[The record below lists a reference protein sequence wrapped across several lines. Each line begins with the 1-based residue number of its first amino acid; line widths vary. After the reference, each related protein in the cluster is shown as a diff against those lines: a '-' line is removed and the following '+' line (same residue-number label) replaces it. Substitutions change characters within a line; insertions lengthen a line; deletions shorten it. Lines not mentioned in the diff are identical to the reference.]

1 MTAGAT
7 LPAAISICGVLVH
20 VHPDKYRRAKQ
31 EMLKI
36 EGLEIHACTDQ
47 GKQVVTIETD
57 SYDDT
62 GEKLSRLQLIEGV
75 LSVSLIYQH
84 SEDLQES
91 PE

>member
-7 LPAAISICGVLVH
+7 SPATISICGVLVH
-20 VHPDKYRRAKQ
+20 LHPDKYRQAAQ
-31 EMLKI
+31 QMLKI
-36 EGLEIHACTDQ
+36 QGLEIHACTDE

-57 SYDDT
+57 NYDDT
-62 GEKLSRLQLIEGV
+62 GDKLSRLQLIEGV